1 MGQKQQHFYEES
13 TTNDEYCLNYTF
25 DLSLDDHMRAENN
38 QSIDIL
44 TGDKHQ
50 DDGSNE
56 ELNETHN
63 QYDNLLDELNELC
76 M

>member
-1 MGQKQQHFYEES
+1 
-13 TTNDEYCLNYTF
+13 
-25 DLSLDDHMRAENN
+25 MRAEND

-44 TGDKHQ
+44 TGDKHH

-63 QYDNLLDELNELC
+63 QYDDLLDELNELC